1 MAYNPYE
8 DDNSPESIDADRRLE
23 GVRQGANSDRQAWN
37 GSVNQIKAK
46 DQSAASPSNS
56 GGSNFG
62 STPSAYDKDSFV
74 KSGSDLKNAEKNSW
88 GTGNA
93 GPASSGVASKA
104 KSGSELSSAE
114 NGGGDKAGWK
124 TRVGDAAMKRW
135 GAPSEDDTP
144 KGKKKQGG
152 GGHKKAWAAGFAG
165 GTIALFVGV
174 LIFIFMFLGNFKN
187 VHFAELLRSVGMARF
202 TYSMRQAYSRT
213 IFDSVVLTDKSTGSL
228 ADNLKGMRK
237 SQLKRLQQFSVDQ
250 NVKFEVDKGTKLD
263 QIRGNNI
270 FQGLSVDGT
279 QYRLNDYANKAFSKD
294 YNKLSYRERLTV
306 RSQFNI
312 ASRNALNEALG
323 SYSLF
328 QRFKIYQTLR
338 SAAGI
343 RMFKWADKARE
354 YFGKSPQEARKLNV
368 DETIQAVD
376 EGSERPKTGVDAIDE
391 EAEKAQEDAKKAA
404 EAGAKNAGQV
414 RTSWAKALR
423 TTTKVSD
430 AVFVTTA
437 ACIIHSLS
445 NSLDATTEQTQK
457 QALRLGQDPITTR
470 GQIAEGD
477 VTAEA
482 VAADSARYDEAEK
495 SVAYKQATGEGK
507 LTKDDVQQISDIP
520 NVEGPSGTFKDV
532 IGEVN
537 KFIETTSVGGPWISG
552 ILDAFGADGFKG
564 KLTDKTCNVILNE
577 YVQYSIAGGEVL
589 LSIIS
594 AGATKGV
601 IAGIK
606 AAVTGGLQIA
616 GTIGLGELLGSLLD
630 KAVGSAAGLD
640 YSGTETG
647 VPLFNQEYVG
657 VTSYEAY
664 GSRSVLMGAP
674 GSKEDTQ
681 ALQKAAMN
689 DVYQQNS
696 QLPFMQRYFAIDN
709 PYSLTGKAI
718 AVAPTNFVDLAD
730 MVRSGLGSVAAIFST
745 PQQMFGTIGNI
756 FMPHQYASAAQNVS
770 LVGLGGVKP
779 WIVSDEEQAMM
790 DTPEFDWPAN
800 QDYYEAHKDQ
810 LDKDYGPC
818 YAEGTELQSQI
829 PGNPNYKGDSDVN
842 CYEKGYLTSD
852 AARHYRFYYLEQH
865 MAELGTGDIQ

>member
-8 DDNSPESIDADRRLE
+8 NDNSPETNDGNRRL
-23 GVRQGANSDRQAWN
+23 GGAGQHDDATSQL
-37 GSVNQIKAK
+37 KAK
-46 DQSAASPSNS
+46 DQSAASS
-56 GGSNFG
+56 GGSTSSGSFG

-74 KSGSDLKNAEKNSW
+74 KSGSDLGRAEKNSW

-93 GPASSGVASKA
+93 GPRSSAGSSKA

-114 NGGGDKAGWK
+114 KGESSDKAGWK

-135 GAPSEDDTP
+135 GAPSEDDYP
-144 KGKKKQGG
+144 KGKKGG

-165 GTIALFVGV
+165 GTLVLFAGV
-174 LIFIFMFLGNFKN
+174 LIAIFMFLGNFKN
-187 VHFAELLRSVGMARF
+187 VHFAEILRSVGMARF

-237 SQLKRLQQFSVDQ
+237 SQLNRLKQFSVDQ
-250 NVKFEVDKGTKLD
+250 NVKFEVDKGSKLD

-279 QYRLNDYANKAFSKD
+279 DYRLNDYAKAAFDKD

-323 SYSLF
+323 TYSLF

-391 EAEKAQEDAKKAA
+391 EADKAQEDAKKAA
-404 EAGAKNAGQV
+404 ESGAKNAGQV

-445 NSLDATTEQTQK
+445 NSLDQTQEQTQK

-477 VTAEA
+477 VVAEA
-482 VAADSARYDEAEK
+482 VAADSDRYDEAEK

-507 LTKDDVQQISDIP
+507 LTPDDVQQISDVP
-520 NVEGPSGTFKDV
+520 NIEGPSGTFKDV
-532 IGEVN
+532 IGGVN
-537 KFIETTSVGGPWISG
+537 DFIETTTVGGPWISG

-564 KLTDKTCNVILNE
+564 KLTDKACNVILNQ

-589 LSIIS
+589 VSIVS

-606 AAVTGGLQIA
+606 AAITGGLQIA
-616 GTIGLGELLGSLLD
+616 GSIGLGELLGSLLD

-681 ALQKAAMN
+681 KLQKTAMN
-689 DVYQQNS
+689 DVYEQNS

-718 AVAPTNFVDLAD
+718 AIAPTNFADLAD
-730 MVRSGLGSVAAIFST
+730 MIRSGLGSVAAIFST

-756 FMPHQYASAAQNVS
+756 FMPHQYASAEEDVN

-779 WIVSDEEQAMM
+779 WILDDDEQAMM

-810 LDKDYGPC
+810 LDKDYGQC
-818 YAEGTELQSQI
+818 YADGTELQSQI
-829 PGNPNYKGDSDVN
+829 PDV
-842 CYEKGYLTSD
+842 CYSTVEENGKTVPYLKTD

>member
-1 MAYNPYE
+1 
-8 DDNSPESIDADRRLE
+8 
-23 GVRQGANSDRQAWN
+23 
-37 GSVNQIKAK
+37 
-46 DQSAASPSNS
+46 
-56 GGSNFG
+56 
-62 STPSAYDKDSFV
+62 
-74 KSGSDLKNAEKNSW
+74 
-88 GTGNA
+88 
-93 GPASSGVASKA
+93 
-104 KSGSELSSAE
+104 
-114 NGGGDKAGWK
+114 
-124 TRVGDAAMKRW
+124 
-135 GAPSEDDTP
+135 
-144 KGKKKQGG
+144 
-152 GGHKKAWAAGFAG
+152 
-165 GTIALFVGV
+165 
-174 LIFIFMFLGNFKN
+174 
-187 VHFAELLRSVGMARF
+187 
-202 TYSMRQAYSRT
+202 
-213 IFDSVVLTDKSTGSL
+213 
-228 ADNLKGMRK
+228 
-237 SQLKRLQQFSVDQ
+237 
-250 NVKFEVDKGTKLD
+250 
-263 QIRGNNI
+263 GNNI

>member
-1 MAYNPYE
+1 MADNPN
-8 DDNSPESIDADRRLE
+8 DN
-23 GVRQGANSDRQAWN
+23 
-37 GSVNQIKAK
+37 
-46 DQSAASPSNS
+46 NS
-56 GGSNFG
+56 GSGKFKDWGEVADAFERDNAANRAKLMATDPEAAEKFRQHDAAKAGGAAAGASATGGAIGSR
-62 STPSAYDKDSFV
+62 PSAYDKDSFV
-74 KSGSDLKNAEKNSW
+74 KSGSDLSQAEKNSW
-88 GTGNA
+88 GAGNA
-93 GPASSGVASKA
+93 NPISSPTSSKA

-114 NGGGDKAGWK
+114 KGESSDKAGWK
-124 TRVGDAAMKRW
+124 TRVGDAAMRRW
-135 GAPSEDDTP
+135 GAPSEDDFP
-144 KGKKKQGG
+144 KGKKSGG

-165 GTIALFVGV
+165 GTLVIFAGILIA
-174 LIFIFMFLGNFKN
+174 IFMFLGNFKN

-213 IFDSVVLTDKSTGSL
+213 IFDAVVLTDKSTGSL

-237 SQLKRLQQFSVDQ
+237 SQLNRLKQFSVDQ
-250 NVKFEVDKGTKLD
+250 NVKFEVDKGSKLD

-279 QYRLNDYANKAFSKD
+279 EYRLNDFAKSAFGKD

-306 RSQFNI
+306 RSQFNM
-312 ASRNALNEALG
+312 ASRNALNKALG
-323 SYSLF
+323 TYSLM

-338 SAAGI
+338 AATGI

-354 YFGKSPQEARKLNV
+354 YFGKSPQEARKINV

-376 EGSERPKTGVDAIDE
+376 EGNERPKTGVDAIDE
-391 EAEKAQEDAKKAA
+391 EADKAREDAKKAA

-445 NSLDATTEQTQK
+445 NSLDQTQEQTQK
-457 QALRLGQDPITTR
+457 QALRLGQDPITTAA
-470 GQIAEGD
+470 QIKEGD
-477 VTAEA
+477 VTSEA
-482 VAADSARYDEAEK
+482 VAADSDRYDEAEK

-507 LTKDDVQQISDIP
+507 LTKDDIQQISDVP
-520 NVEGPSGTFKDV
+520 NIEGPSGTFKDV
-532 IGEVN
+532 IGSVN
-537 KFIETTSVGGPWISG
+537 DFIETTTVGGPWISS

-564 KLTDKTCNVILNE
+564 KLTDKTCNVILNQ

-589 LSIIS
+589 VSIIS

-630 KAVGSAAGLD
+630 NAVKSSAGLD

-681 ALQKAAMN
+681 KLQKTAME
-689 DVYQQNS
+689 DVYRQNS
-696 QLPFMQRYFAIDN
+696 ELPFTQRYFAIDN

-718 AVAPTNFVDLAD
+718 AIAPTNFADLAG
-730 MVRSGLGSVAAIFST
+730 MIRSGLGSVAAIFST

-756 FMPHQYASAAQNVS
+756 FMPHQYASAAEDVN
-770 LVGLGGVKP
+770 LIGLGGVEP
-779 WIVSDEEQAMM
+779 WIVTDEEQAMM

-800 QDYYEAHKDQ
+800 QEYYEANKDQ
-810 LDKDYGPC
+810 LDKDYGQC

-829 PGNPNYKGDSDVN
+829 PDKCN
-842 CYEKGYLTSD
+842 EKGYLTSD